1 MFIRLLFT
9 FCFLITL
16 HVNAVAVACH
26 DQSPAVLVLG
36 DSLSAGF
43 GIDQNKGW
51 VKLLKQQL
59 VKDNYS
65 YQVINASISGDT
77 TSGGLARLNHALE
90 RYKPSIV
97 IVELGGNDGL
107 QGLPITEINKNLAA
121 IITKCRN
128 HGAKVL
134 LIGMRL
140 PPNYGINYTKSFH
153 EVYVSLA
160 KQFHVPLVPFL
171 LEGVATHA
179 EMMQEDGI
187 HPREI
192 AQPMLLKNV
201 WAQLRPL
208 LDKSGTK

>member
-1 MFIRLLFT
+1 M
-9 FCFLITL
+9 
-16 HVNAVAVACH
+16 
-26 DQSPAVLVLG
+26 LVLG

-107 QGLPITEINKNLAA
+107 QGLPITEINENLAA

-208 LDKSGTK
+208 LDKSSTK